1 MKLLGEPG
9 HKDYMKDQRL
19 LTHLFFSLRQQGMCV
34 GYCVHTDRQKDQ
46 YKDHVLEIL
55 TRLHR
60 YASAGLDQAARDPDY
75 VPMPLSL
82 MASEEHRMILPAVEY
97 QKLLEDERQA
107 DAEMAS
113 APNLESDSDADDRM
127 EMGNVSTD
135 TELAALGART
145 SLSEEIATQAVRAH
159 LRPSP
164 DTDSVTGGGEPMT
177 TSDNPAVN
185 RAVHIAL
192 QTVSLRVRQLRNQ
205 RMMEELF
212 PEEQD
217 MEHEPSPPTAGR
229 EIEPTRRTPS
239 ESETE
244 PEPGRGRKKSRTR
257 SDSASPSPQA
267 RGRERRRRR
276 TRSKSRSK
284 SRHRSKSR
292 NRSQSRPREPETE
305 VQERLNIV
313 RRAASKSCERRPL
326 PPPPPAVDPSRGS
339 TSSTPA
345 TGAPSTR
352 PKVASKVCV
361 PPKST
366 ARKEPPR
373 KQSTGRPPSSNRPP
387 RRPPAPIIPDPRW
400 NAHTPP
406 YHELKRT
413 PIQFVRWVQDDI
425 QHYADHYD
433 AEIRSLSVLGRC
445 SKDLATR
452 VIATVCWA
460 QVCYVHGIKNVH
472 HIIPGGLQRTPYP
485 AGTRRPA
492 IVGSLDPSMQGDVR
506 CKARNFWL
514 NMLGLCQYWA
524 EAAERCCPFGGPIR
538 PDGELMLFVLFRVNL
553 ILDPRDEITR
563 TEVRKLTCW
572 EEFALEQYSPSERKD
587 MRKRYSRDLEKCR
600 NTREAVREAYRLEAI
615 REMSDMER
623 LRGDYYSIPVPRQ
636 DPRARPGDVTLSRP
650 YVPPKEPDT
659 PIKASEVNRRERDH
673 ARRMQAIAKTTPIP
687 LGEGGTPTA
696 NDIAMHLCGSRYFG
710 MSHSAKGVP
719 DAPRTFVPLMAPPV
733 LHQEVPAEEPD
744 VSGGRVPTI
753 YDDLGPDPEYPEGVN
768 LDESFHSIHSIPL
781 TPGRDWGNDDD
792 EDAATEIIASSP
804 RLEAEEAVLVET
816 VLSPTPS
823 RLPAPLSPASV
834 ILRVTATPREDTLL
848 QGPTQPVTEAEEDDL
863 LGDLTDQQV
872 LALNPGLQGAGVLVS
887 ALTPGGLDHLQELL
901 NKARRRPKPS
911 PPPGYESPTV
921 GREGITPT
929 APEDIGHESVF
940 QRNIQNLGVGVTGS
954 TVPQE
959 ALDEDWD

>member
-9 HKDYMKDQRL
+9 HKDYMKDQKL

-34 GYCVHTDRQKDQ
+34 GYCVHTDRQKEQ

-82 MASEEHRMILPAVEY
+82 MASGEHRMILPAVEY
-97 QKLLEDERQA
+97 QKLLEEERQA

-127 EMGNVSTD
+127 ETGNVSTD
-135 TELAALGART
+135 TELAALGARA
-145 SLSEEIATQAVRAH
+145 SLSEEIATEAVRAH

-164 DTDSVTGGGEPMT
+164 DTESVTGGGEPMT
-177 TSDNPAVN
+177 TSDNPAVD
-185 RAVHIAL
+185 RAVYIAL
-192 QTVSLRVRQLRNQ
+192 KTVSLRVQQLRNKK
-205 RMMEELF
+205 MMEELF

-217 MEHEPSPPTAGR
+217 MEHEPSPPTSGR

-239 ESETE
+239 EPDTEPDTE

-276 TRSKSRSK
+276 TCSKSRSK
-284 SRHRSKSR
+284 SRHRSQSRRRSQSR

-313 RRAASKSCERRPL
+313 RRAALKSCERRPL
-326 PPPPPAVDPSRGS
+326 LPPPPAVDPSQCS

-345 TGAPSTR
+345 TGAPGTR

-366 ARKEPPR
+366 VRKEPPR
-373 KQSTGRPPSSNRPP
+373 KQSTGRPPSRARPP
-387 RRPPAPIIPDPRW
+387 SRPPAPVIPDPRW
-400 NAHTPP
+400 NPHTPP

-413 PIQFVRWVQDDI
+413 PMQFVRWVQDDI

-445 SKDLATR
+445 AKDLATR

-460 QVCYVHGIKNVH
+460 QVYYVHGIKNVH

-506 CKARNFWL
+506 CKARNYWL
-514 NMLGLCQYWA
+514 NTLGLCQYWA

-563 TEVRKLTCW
+563 AEVRKLTCW
-572 EEFALEQYSPSERKD
+572 DEFALEEYSPSERKD
-587 MRKRYSRDLEKCR
+587 MRKHYSKDLEKCR
-600 NTREAVREAYRLEAI
+600 STREAVREAYRL
-615 REMSDMER
+615 
-623 LRGDYYSIPVPRQ
+623 
-636 DPRARPGDVTLSRP
+636 
-650 YVPPKEPDT
+650 
-659 PIKASEVNRRERDH
+659 
-673 ARRMQAIAKTTPIP
+673 
-687 LGEGGTPTA
+687 
-696 NDIAMHLCGSRYFG
+696 
-710 MSHSAKGVP
+710 
-719 DAPRTFVPLMAPPV
+719 
-733 LHQEVPAEEPD
+733 
-744 VSGGRVPTI
+744 
-753 YDDLGPDPEYPEGVN
+753 
-768 LDESFHSIHSIPL
+768 
-781 TPGRDWGNDDD
+781 
-792 EDAATEIIASSP
+792 
-804 RLEAEEAVLVET
+804 
-816 VLSPTPS
+816 
-823 RLPAPLSPASV
+823 
-834 ILRVTATPREDTLL
+834 
-848 QGPTQPVTEAEEDDL
+848 
-863 LGDLTDQQV
+863 
-872 LALNPGLQGAGVLVS
+872 
-887 ALTPGGLDHLQELL
+887 
-901 NKARRRPKPS
+901 
-911 PPPGYESPTV
+911 
-921 GREGITPT
+921 
-929 APEDIGHESVF
+929 
-940 QRNIQNLGVGVTGS
+940 
-954 TVPQE
+954 
-959 ALDEDWD
+959 